1 MKRNLTSPRSAAAVA
16 VERICCGGAYS
27 NLVLAGAGLAPA
39 DRPFFTALVRGTV
52 ERLRTLRYVAGLY
65 VKRPPDRMTEAVL
78 CTGIYQILYMD
89 RIPDSAAC
97 NESVRAAR
105 ELVSAREAGFVN
117 AVLRSVCRDR
127 ASLPGQIAA
136 QPDGVRYSLS
146 DSLCERIR
154 EQYPDRCADIFAS
167 FFEPDG
173 LPLCVNTRRI
183 APDALVERLAAEGVS
198 CVFADDGIPVV
209 VSGAD
214 KALRL
219 LDEGLFFVQGVASRR
234 AVRMLNAERG
244 MTVLDVCAC
253 PGGKSLAAA
262 VDMDDC
268 GAVHAFDL
276 HANKLG
282 LIEKSA
288 AALGM
293 TCIRTGCRDARAP
306 APEWVGKADR
316 VICDV
321 PCTSVGVLASKPEI
335 RYKDVTD
342 ISALTAAQAAI
353 LSASARCLRPGGILV
368 YSTCSLDG
376 RENGDI
382 VRAFLA
388 QTSGFTLADER
399 QTLPCEPH
407 CDGFYA
413 AKLIKT

>member
-16 VERICCGGAYS
+16 VERICCCGAYS

-52 ERLRTLRYVAGLY
+52 ERLRTLRYVVGLY

-183 APDALVERLAAEGVS
+183 APMRSWNASPPRAYRACLPATVFPSSSPARIRRCACWTRVCSS
-198 CVFADDGIPVV
+198 C
-209 VSGAD
+209 
-214 KALRL
+214 R
-219 LDEGLFFVQGVASRR
+219 ASR
-234 AVRMLNAERG
+234 
-244 MTVLDVCAC
+244 
-253 PGGKSLAAA
+253 
-262 VDMDDC
+262 
-268 GAVHAFDL
+268 
-276 HANKLG
+276 
-282 LIEKSA
+282 A
-288 AALGM
+288 AALCVCWTPNAG
-293 TCIRTGCRDARAP
+293 
-306 APEWVGKADR
+306 
-316 VICDV
+316 
-321 PCTSVGVLASKPEI
+321 
-335 RYKDVTD
+335 
-342 ISALTAAQAAI
+342 
-353 LSASARCLRPGGILV
+353 
-368 YSTCSLDG
+368 
-376 RENGDI
+376 
-382 VRAFLA
+382 
-388 QTSGFTLADER
+388 
-399 QTLPCEPH
+399 
-407 CDGFYA
+407 
-413 AKLIKT
+413 

>member
-16 VERICCGGAYS
+16 VERICCCGAYS

-52 ERLRTLRYVAGLY
+52 ERLRTLRYVVGLY

-183 APDALVERLAAEGVS
+183 APDALVERLAAE
-198 CVFADDGIPVV
+198 
-209 VSGAD
+209 
-214 KALRL
+214 R
-219 LDEGLFFVQGVASRR
+219 GLVRR
-234 AVRMLNAERG
+234 AERPADFLHE
-244 MTVLDVCAC
+244 TD
-253 PGGKSLAAA
+253 
-262 VDMDDC
+262 DM
-268 GAVHAFDL
+268 
-276 HANKLG
+276 
-282 LIEKSA
+282 
-288 AALGM
+288 
-293 TCIRTGCRDARAP
+293 
-306 APEWVGKADR
+306 
-316 VICDV
+316 
-321 PCTSVGVLASKPEI
+321 
-335 RYKDVTD
+335 
-342 ISALTAAQAAI
+342 
-353 LSASARCLRPGGILV
+353 
-368 YSTCSLDG
+368 
-376 RENGDI
+376 
-382 VRAFLA
+382 
-388 QTSGFTLADER
+388 QTE
-399 QTLPCEPH
+399 
-407 CDGFYA
+407 
-413 AKLIKT
+413 